1 MVTTTIDLPDET
13 HATLRGIA
21 EREGRRPDQVIRE
34 LIEERVARES
44 ATRPQPAEE
53 TVGTG
58 GDAEA
63 ESTDDDVWGDEDP
76 PWAGLIGMF
85 PDGGVKATEFDEWLA
100 AARASDERLARK
112 TSLKG

>member
-13 HATLRGIA
+13 HAKLRGIA

-34 LIEERVARES
+34 LIDRRVSREPKTCLPSTEEAVGAGG
-44 ATRPQPAEE
+44 ATADS
-53 TVGTG
+53 TG
-58 GDAEA
+58 
-63 ESTDDDVWGDEDP
+63 DDVWGDEDP
-76 PWAGLIGMF
+76 PWAGLIGLVS
-85 PDGGVKATEFDEWLA
+85 DGGVKATEFDEWLA